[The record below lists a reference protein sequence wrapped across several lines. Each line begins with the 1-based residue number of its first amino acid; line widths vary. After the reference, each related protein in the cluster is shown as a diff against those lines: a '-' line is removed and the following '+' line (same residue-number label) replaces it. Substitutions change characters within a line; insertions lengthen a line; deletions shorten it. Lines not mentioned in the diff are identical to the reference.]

1 MYVRL
6 GTVSLPG
13 QFPRI
18 REEWEGLRIEG
29 LRIVVKSKNAFRAQL
44 LHTQDSSCLLGS
56 RHFPPKFFSNPDD
69 TFDEFC
75 VILGENTL

>member
-1 MYVRL
+1 MYVRV
-6 GTVSLPG
+6 GTLILPG
-13 QFPRI
+13 QFPRL

-29 LRIVVKSKNAFRAQL
+29 LEIGDKSKNTFRAL
-44 LHTQDSSCLLGS
+44 LPHTQDSSCLRGS
-56 RHFPPKFFSNPDD
+56 GHFSPQFFSNPDD